1 MEKGIYTKDNVGN
14 GVFIFTEN
22 KQFVEPKFW
31 GFHEENEKALCA
43 VIVNEGNALFFY
55 PEDVDNDTHILL
67 EWDKEQTDEKHT
79 SIEDGMKDTDGL
91 CNTKALADA
100 GSEIAQKVLALNL
113 GGLQWYI
120 PTLQENIAGYN
131 NKTVVNAVLAISGKQ
146 PIKDNWYWSST
157 RSRDKSNFVLDWV
170 DGYGCGDDQDYY
182 NWVRAVSAVSLD
194 SL

>member
-79 SIEDGMKDTDGL
+79 SIKDGMKDTDGL

-170 DGYGCGDDQDYY
+170 DGYRYGDSQDSYY
-182 NWVRAVSAVSLD
+182 WVRAVSAVSLD

>member
-170 DGYGCGDDQDYY
+170 DGNRSNDNQVYY

>member
-55 PEDVDNDTHILL
+55 PEDADNNTRILL
-67 EWDKEQTDEKHT
+67 EWDKEQTGEKHS

-100 GSEIAQKVLALNL
+100 GSEIAQKVIALNL
-113 GGLQWYI
+113 GGLQWHI

-131 NKTVVNAVLAISGKQ
+131 NKTMVNAALAISGKQ
-146 PIKDNWYWSST
+146 PIRDNWYWSST
-157 RSRDKSNFVLDWV
+157 RASDKSNFVLLWV
-170 DGYGCGDDQDYY
+170 GGVRSDYCQDYY
-182 NWVRAVSAVSLD
+182 NWVRPVSAVSLD

>member
-157 RSRDKSNFVLDWV
+157 RSRDKSNFVLDW
-170 DGYGCGDDQDYY
+170 GYGDRYY
-182 NWVRAVSAVSLD
+182 SIQSNNYWVRAVSAVSLD

>member
-131 NKTVVNAVLAISGKQ
+131 NKTMVNAVLAISGKQ

-157 RSRDKSNFVLDWV
+157 RSRDKSNFVLDW
-170 DGYGCGDDQDYY
+170 GYGNWYYDDQDSID
-182 NWVRAVSAVSLD
+182 WVRAVSAVSLD

>member
-131 NKTVVNAVLAISGKQ
+131 NKTMVNAVLAISGKQ

-170 DGYGCGDDQDYY
+170 DGDRYSYDQY
-182 NWVRAVSAVSLD
+182 NNSWVRAVSAVSLD

>member
-157 RSRDKSNFVLDWV
+157 RSRDKSNFVLYW
-170 DGYGCGDDQDYY
+170 GKGDRSSSYQDYN

>member
-170 DGYGCGDDQDYY
+170 DGYRYY
-182 NWVRAVSAVSLD
+182 NSQNDNSWVRAVSAVSLD

>member
-170 DGYGCGDDQDYY
+170 DGVRSINLLYNY

>member
-43 VIVNEGNALFFY
+43 VIVNEDNALFFY

-67 EWDKEQTDEKHT
+67 EWDKEQTGEKHT

-100 GSEIAQKVLALNL
+100 GSKIAQKVLALNL

-120 PTLQENIAGYN
+120 PTLQENIVGYN
-131 NKTVVNAVLAISGKQ
+131 NKTMVNAVLAISGKQ
-146 PIKDNWYWSST
+146 PIRDSWYWSST
-157 RSRDKSNFVLDWV
+157 RAGDKSNFVLLWV
-170 DGYGCGDDQDYY
+170 YGYRVNNDQDD
-182 NWVRAVSAVSLD
+182 NSWVRAVSAVSLD

>member
-31 GFHEENEKALCA
+31 GLHEENEKALCV

-67 EWDKEQTDEKHT
+67 EWDKEQIGEKHT

-131 NKTVVNAVLAISGKQ
+131 NKAMVNAVLAISGKQ
-146 PIKDNWYWSST
+146 PIRDSWYWSST
-157 RSRDKSNFVLDWV
+157 RAKNKSNFVL
-170 DGYGCGDDQDYY
+170 
-182 NWVRAVSAVSLD
+182 NWVNGYRSNLYQNYFNWFRAVSAVSLD

>member
-170 DGYGCGDDQDYY
+170 DGNRYNYGQGSYS
-182 NWVRAVSAVSLD
+182 WVRAVSAVSLD

>member
-31 GFHEENEKALCA
+31 GFHEEKEKALCA
-43 VIVNEGNALFFY
+43 VIVNEDNALFFY

-67 EWDKEQTDEKHT
+67 EWDKEQTGEKHT

-131 NKTVVNAVLAISGKQ
+131 NKTMVNAVLAISGKQ
-146 PIKDNWYWSST
+146 PIGDSWYWSST
-157 RSRDKSNFVLDWV
+157 RARDKSNFVLNWDL
-170 DGYGCGDDQDYY
+170 GLRCSNYQYINY
-182 NWVRAVSAVSLD
+182 WVRAVSAVSLD

>member
-31 GFHEENEKALCA
+31 GFHEEKEKALCA
-43 VIVNEGNALFFY
+43 VIVNEDNALFFY
-55 PEDVDNDTHILL
+55 PEDADNNTRILL
-67 EWDKEQTDEKHT
+67 ELDKEQTGKKHS

-100 GSEIAQKVLALNL
+100 GSEIAQKVIALNL
-113 GGLQWYI
+113 GGLQWHI

-131 NKTVVNAVLAISGKQ
+131 NKTMVNAVLAISGKQ

-170 DGYGCGDDQDYY
+170 YGDRVDLNQYY
-182 NWVRAVSAVSLD
+182 NYWVRAVSAVSLD

>member
-157 RSRDKSNFVLDWV
+157 RSRDKSNFVLNWANGSRDN
-170 DGYGCGDDQDYY
+170 DNQYY
-182 NWVRAVSAVSLD
+182 NYWVRAVSAVSLD

>member
-170 DGYGCGDDQDYY
+170 DGYRYYNSQNLY

>member
-157 RSRDKSNFVLDWV
+157 RSRDKSNFVLIW
-170 DGYGCGDDQDYY
+170 GIGSRSNY
-182 NWVRAVSAVSLD
+182 NQGSSDWVRAVSAVSLD

>member
-157 RSRDKSNFVLDWV
+157 RSRDKSNFVLNWG
-170 DGYGCGDDQDYY
+170 DGDRGNNDQYY
-182 NWVRAVSAVSLD
+182 DVWVRAVSAVSLD

>member
-43 VIVNEGNALFFY
+43 VIVNEDNALFFY

-67 EWDKEQTDEKHT
+67 EWDKEQTGEKHT

-100 GSEIAQKVLALNL
+100 GSKIAQKVLALNL

-120 PTLQENIAGYN
+120 PTLQENIVGYN
-131 NKTVVNAVLAISGKQ
+131 NKMVNAVLAISGKQ
-146 PIKDNWYWSST
+146 PIRDSWYWSST
-157 RSRDKSNFVLDWV
+157 RAGDKSNFVLLWV
-170 DGYGCGDDQDYY
+170 NGLRNDSNQNYIY
-182 NWVRAVSAVSLD
+182 WVRAVSAVSLD

>member
-157 RSRDKSNFVLDWV
+157 RSRDKSNFVLYWD
-170 DGYGCGDDQDYY
+170 DGDRLINLQGSSI
-182 NWVRAVSAVSLD
+182 WVRAVSAVSLD